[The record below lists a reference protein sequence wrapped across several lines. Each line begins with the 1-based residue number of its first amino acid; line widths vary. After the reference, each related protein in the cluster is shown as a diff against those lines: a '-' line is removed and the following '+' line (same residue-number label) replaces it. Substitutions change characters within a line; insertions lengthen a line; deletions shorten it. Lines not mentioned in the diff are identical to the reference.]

1 MLCVSDKIIK
11 VVVGNEAGA
20 VEVFTL
26 SHEGKLI
33 GPYTH
38 NGCMMI
44 NRMYNQNSVEI
55 GQAQG
60 VNSGKEFYAKD
71 GTAI

>member
-1 MLCVSDKIIK
+1 M
-11 VVVGNEAGA
+11 
-20 VEVFTL
+20 FTL

-38 NGCMMI
+38 NGCMII

-55 GQAQG
+55 GKAQG